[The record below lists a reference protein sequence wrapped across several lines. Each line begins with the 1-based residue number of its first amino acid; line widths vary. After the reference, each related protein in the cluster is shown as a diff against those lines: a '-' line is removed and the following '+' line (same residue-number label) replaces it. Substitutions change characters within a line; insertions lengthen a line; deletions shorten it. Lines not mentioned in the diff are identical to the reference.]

1 MADSSDKTE
10 DPTPGRLEEARE
22 KGNVAQSKEFAAALV
37 FLGMALALYFG
48 GKTILM
54 KLAEMIKKYLSPEH
68 FRIESPDE
76 FMAVLGGV
84 ISDLLWLLGPM
95 FFSVFVFGIAASV
108 TQFGFLFTSEKL
120 SPDISKIDPLNGFKR
135 IFSKETAVEFAKST
149 LKLIVISGVLFLMFK
164 GEFLRIN
171 EIAAQPINKSF
182 AYLVSLLGDLF
193 FVMLLFV
200 SVLGVADFAIQKWL
214 YIQRMRMSV
223 QEVKEEMKN
232 REGDPHI
239 RARVRQIQRERA
251 RARMMQ
257 DVPKAD
263 VVVTNPTHVAVAL
276 EYKRGQMR
284 APRVLAKGAGFIAV
298 KIKEMAAEHQIPI
311 VEKKQLARYI
321 YRNIEV
327 GELIPESLYTAVAEV
342 LAYVYKVR
350 KKFVQR
356 IMMKQGVA

>member
-22 KGNVAQSKEFAAALV
+22 KGNVAQSREFSTAIV
-37 FLGMALALYFG
+37 FLGMALALYFSG
-48 GKTILM
+48 RDILL
-54 KLAEMIKKYLSPEH
+54 KLSDIIKKYFSNEVFKLETKH
-68 FRIESPDE
+68 E
-76 FMAVLGGV
+76 FMSVMGGLV
-84 ISDLLWLLGPM
+84 GDLLWMLGPL
-95 FFSVFVFGIAASV
+95 FFAVMIFGIAASV
-108 TQFGFLFTSEKL
+108 TQFGFLFTSEKV
-120 SPDISKIDPLNGFKR
+120 SPDLNKINPISGFQR
-135 IFSKETAVEFAKST
+135 IFSRETMVEFFKSL
-149 LKLIVISGVLFLMFK
+149 LKIVVISGILFLMFRS
-164 GEFLRIN
+164 EFYRIN

-182 AYLVSLLGDLF
+182 IYMLKLLGDLF
-193 FVMLLFV
+193 FVVLLFV
-200 SVLGVADFAIQKWL
+200 VVLGVVDFAVQKWL
-214 YIQRMRMSV
+214 YLQRMRMSI

-239 RARVRQIQRERA
+239 KARIRQIQRERA

-284 APRVLAKGAGFIAV
+284 APRVLAKGAGYIAL

-321 YRNIEV
+321 YRNVEV
-327 GELIPESLYTAVAEV
+327 GDLIPESLYTAVAEV
-342 LAYVYKVR
+342 LAYVYKIR
-350 KKFVQR
+350 KKFVQT
-356 IMMKQGVA
+356 IMKQGVA